1 MAEKWEY
8 EKLDENNKI
17 KFLPINDY
25 DGKVTGHIVFNVKAW
40 MDENPE
46 ERKRLGW
53 VKHIHH
59 DTKDIEYNK
68 RTQYLKRSTKQ
79 IDEYTI
85 EDVWHVMDKSEEMMR
100 LEELTRSGF
109 WGDDDGI
116 VFGGAEA

>member
-1 MAEKWEY
+1 M
-8 EKLDENNKI
+8 DENNKI

-25 DGKVTGHIVFNVKAW
+25 DGKVTGHIVFNVQAW

-59 DTKDIEYNK
+59 DTKGIEYNK

-79 IDEYTI
+79 IDEYTV
-85 EDVWHVMDKSEEMMR
+85 EDVWYVMDKSEEMMR
-100 LEELTRSGF
+100 LEELTRGGV
-109 WGDDDGI
+109 WGDDDVI
-116 VFGGAEA
+116 TWGGVEA